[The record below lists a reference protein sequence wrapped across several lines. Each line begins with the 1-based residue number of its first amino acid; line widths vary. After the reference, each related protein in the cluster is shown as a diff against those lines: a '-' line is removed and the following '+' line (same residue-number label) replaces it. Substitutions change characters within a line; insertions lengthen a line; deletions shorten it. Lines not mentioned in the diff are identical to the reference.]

1 MARIRTIKPEFFT
14 SERVARLSSDAKI
27 TFVGIWCQADDYGV
41 ARADARIIKGAVW
54 PLADTVTVDDVARH
68 LDELAAH
75 NPDPLIELYVARG
88 VLWLRVVGFAEHQ
101 RVNRPSKKRN
111 PRPGDEGGEEASR
124 RPVTPPDD
132 DSVSAHRVSDDTSTT
147 SDVPNG
153 PKPALTSPD
162 SQSVSTHGALTTKRP
177 RNREQ
182 GTGNREVEH
191 SSSSTGPYH
200 QDPPQPVDDD
210 DDVARARL
218 AALELGRRDSERA
231 GPTRT
236 APARHRLACADTR
249 WRVQAD
255 ELVALARQWPGLDP
269 VALADRADPPSTG
282 LAPPAPPT
290 APRFVL
296 CADCGLE
303 HTPAPRCPVV
313 AT

>member
-14 SERVARLSSDAKI
+14 SERVARLSDAAKL

-54 PLADTVTVDDVARH
+54 PLADHVTVGDVARH

-75 NPDPLIELYVARG
+75 DPDPLIELYVARG
-88 VLWLRVVGFAEHQ
+88 VCWLRIVGFVEHQ
-101 RVNRPSKKRN
+101 RVNRPSRKRN
-111 PRPGDEGGEEASR
+111 PAPPGEDGAPPPPPAPVEGS
-124 RPVTPPDD
+124 PNTPAPL
-132 DSVSAHRVSDDTSTT
+132 SEGSLMEV
-147 SDVPNG
+147 
-153 PKPALTSPD
+153 
-162 SQSVSTHGALTTKRP
+162 
-177 RNREQ
+177 EQ

-200 QDPPQPVDDD
+200 QDRPQPVDDDD

-255 ELVALARQWPGLDP
+255 ELVALAREWPGLDP
-269 VALADRADPPSTG
+269 VALADRADHPASG
-282 LAPPAPPT
+282 LAPPTPPT